1 MARTVL
7 KAVAI
12 WLALA
17 IPAMAITPYDLVTN
31 VRQNQGKVSF
41 QGLRTQKLT
50 RQADSYHAAMRVH
63 YRDAKNLRV
72 IIEDPGKLTN
82 VNLWLKENRASVYFP
97 DENLLFRNDNPSGA
111 NEVTATILGEITTNP
126 DLLYRNYMLTVMTPE
141 ALQKESLPSAIA
153 GRDCHVLDIIPKG
166 GFYVPGHRYWIAK
179 DNHQIMREDRTWAIG
194 IEPYFQSQYT
204 EFTPTGTLDL
214 EQRVPRDINQIE
226 LKTGSRENAFVF
238 YKTIAEAEKA
248 IGGKLATPGN
258 VPPAFVLH
266 GVEVSTFY
274 ATQMVL
280 ISYTDGLNWLYV
292 RYRPAD
298 NLWVTLLA
306 GAFAAKLADKFM
318 ELAIQS
324 PYNYYGVA
332 KGEKKEFAVFTYGD
346 LYPEQLQKVG
356 DSMQLQTASR

>member
-1 MARTVL
+1 MARTL
-7 KAVAI
+7 IKAVAL

-17 IPAMAITPYDLVTN
+17 VPAVAVTPLDLITS

-41 QGLRTQKLT
+41 QGLRTQKLV
-50 RQADSYHAAMRVH
+50 RQSDTYRAAMRVH
-63 YRDAKNLRV
+63 YRDERNLRV

-82 VNLWLKENRASVYFP
+82 VNLWLKENRATVYFP

-126 DLLYRNYMLTVMTPE
+126 ELLFKNYMASVMKPE
-141 ALQKESLPSAIA
+141 ELQKWNLPATIA
-153 GRDCHVLDIIPKG
+153 GRDCHVLDVIPRG
-166 GFYVPGHRYWIAK
+166 GFYVPGHRYWIAR
-179 DNHQIMREDRTWAIG
+179 DNFQILREDRAWGIG
-194 IEPYFQSQYT
+194 TDPYFQSEYS
-204 EFTPTGTLDL
+204 EFSPTGSVDL
-214 EQRVPRDINQIE
+214 EQRIPRDINQIE
-226 LKTGSRENAFVF
+226 LKTGSKENAFVF
-238 YKTIAEAEKA
+238 YRSIAEAERA
-248 IGGKLATPGN
+248 IGSKLATPAI
-258 VPPAFVLH
+258 VPPAFGLH

-274 ATQMVL
+274 GTQMVL

-298 NLWVTLLA
+298 NIWVTLLA
-306 GAFAAKLADKFM
+306 GAFAAKLVDKFM

-332 KGEKKEFAVFTYGD
+332 KGDKKEFAVFTYGD

-356 DSMQLQTASR
+356 DSLHLQTASR